1 MPAGKRAFLQGVAFW
16 GVVLGLCYL
25 GLRYA
30 LPCFLPLVL
39 GAIMAAALHPAAAG
53 LCRRLGWRY
62 RPCAVLVAVAA
73 LTLLGLLLWG
83 IGGVVVRQGSALLPQ
98 IPAFYRETLLPLA
111 EELREKWQTLQ
122 QGRAGGGWGTSLEEV
137 LQNAVTSL
145 SRRVV
150 GWLGGIASSL
160 PSILFTLTFTVLSTI
175 FFLQDYAG
183 ITGFIVRSLPGRW
196 LRPMVESKRYL
207 LGAVQKVLFAYLC
220 IMFITFGEITLG
232 LWLLR
237 VPYFAAIAFAI
248 ALLDI
253 LPFIGSGLFLIP
265 WGAYHLLISAGGG
278 TAAALRGG
286 DGGADVAGAAD
297 RGRADRAAPAGD
309 PDGDVCRTEDF
320 WVLGAAAGPAGDDA
334 AAASAAGRL
343 PAGGGVGPF
352 LFGWGGAESWPR
364 APRWPPEAARPRG
377 RGAAPRFP
385 RRNAAGRGARKVRR
399 ALVGEEA
406 EARLRWGRD
415 REKPPRIGWKAEA
428 QPLDSL

>member
-1 MPAGKRAFLQGVAFW
+1 M
-16 GVVLGLCYL
+16 
-25 GLRYA
+25 
-30 LPCFLPLVL
+30 
-39 GAIMAAALHPAAAG
+39 
-53 LCRRLGWRY
+53 
-62 RPCAVLVAVAA
+62 
-73 LTLLGLLLWG
+73 LWG

-253 LPFIGSGLFLIP
+253 LPFIGSRAVFDPVGGVP
-265 WGAYHLLISAGGG
+265 SAHQP
-278 TAAALRGG
+278 A
-286 DGGADVAGAAD
+286 DGAGAGLLLLYA
-297 RGRADRAAPAGD
+297 
-309 PDGDVCRTEDF
+309 VVT
-320 WVLGAAAGPAGDDA
+320 V
-334 AAASAAGRL
+334 
-343 PAGGGVGPF
+343 
-352 LFGWGGAESWPR
+352 
-364 APRWPPEAARPRG
+364 
-377 RGAAPRFP
+377 
-385 RRNAAGRGARKVRR
+385 VRMW
-399 ALVGEEA
+399 LE
-406 EARLRWGRD
+406 
-415 REKPPRIGWKAEA
+415 PRIVGGRIGLH
-428 QPLDSL
+428 PLATLTAMYAD

>member
-1 MPAGKRAFLQGVAFW
+1 MRGRDRPRPCARANFPRGKDYPARAAGTLYHREQKRVGGNGVPAGKRAFLQGVAFW
-16 GVVLGLCYL
+16 GVVLGLSYL

-73 LTLLGLLLWG
+73 LTLLGLMLWG

-98 IPAFYRETLLPLA
+98 LPAFYRETLLPLA

-122 QGRAGGGWGTSLEEV
+122 QGRVGGGWGTSLEEV
-137 LQNAVTSL
+137 LQNAVTTL

-220 IMFITFGEITLG
+220 IMFITFGEIALG

-265 WGAYHLLISAGGG
+265 WGAYHLLISRQTALGAGLLLLYAVVTVVRMWLEPRIVGG
-278 TAAALRGG
+278 RIGLHPLATLTAMYAGLKIFGFWGLLLAPLGTTLLLHLRQGGYLRGEG
-286 DGGADVAGAAD
+286 
-297 RGRADRAAPAGD
+297 
-309 PDGDVCRTEDF
+309 
-320 WVLGAAAGPAGDDA
+320 
-334 AAASAAGRL
+334 
-343 PAGGGVGPF
+343 
-352 LFGWGGAESWPR
+352 
-364 APRWPPEAARPRG
+364 
-377 RGAAPRFP
+377 
-385 RRNAAGRGARKVRR
+385 
-399 ALVGEEA
+399 
-406 EARLRWGRD
+406 
-415 REKPPRIGWKAEA
+415 
-428 QPLDSL
+428 

>member
-1 MPAGKRAFLQGVAFW
+1 MPNYNIVTDSCCDLRPETYEQLNLT
-16 GVVLGLCYL
+16 VV
-25 GLRYA
+25 
-30 LPCFLPLVL
+30 PLSMEFRGQVREDKSDDS
-39 GAIMAAALHPAAAG
+39 IKEVYAALRAGESAQTAAVNPDRWLNAMEPHLAEG
-53 LCRRLGWRY
+53 RD
-62 RPCAVLVAVAA
+62 VLVMAFSSGLSTTYQSAVIA
-73 LTLLGLLLWG
+73 
-83 IGGVVVRQGSALLPQ
+83 
-98 IPAFYRETLLPLA
+98 A

-137 LQNAVTSL
+137 LQNAVTTL

-160 PSILFTLTFTVLSTI
+160 PSILFTMTFTVLSTI

-265 WGAYHLLISAGGG
+265 WGAYHLLISRQTALGAGLLLLYAVVTVVRMWLEPRIVGG
-278 TAAALRGG
+278 RIGLHPLATLTAMYAGLKIFGFWGLLLAPLGTTLLLHLRQGGYLRGEG
-286 DGGADVAGAAD
+286 
-297 RGRADRAAPAGD
+297 
-309 PDGDVCRTEDF
+309 
-320 WVLGAAAGPAGDDA
+320 
-334 AAASAAGRL
+334 
-343 PAGGGVGPF
+343 
-352 LFGWGGAESWPR
+352 
-364 APRWPPEAARPRG
+364 
-377 RGAAPRFP
+377 
-385 RRNAAGRGARKVRR
+385 
-399 ALVGEEA
+399 
-406 EARLRWGRD
+406 
-415 REKPPRIGWKAEA
+415 
-428 QPLDSL
+428 

>member
-1 MPAGKRAFLQGVAFW
+1 MPTGKRAFLQGVAFW

-39 GAIMAAALHPAAAG
+39 GAVMAAALHPAAAG

-73 LTLLGLLLWG
+73 LTLLGLMLWG

-137 LQNAVTSL
+137 LQNAVTTL

-160 PSILFTLTFTVLSTI
+160 PSILFTMTFTVLSTI

-220 IMFITFGEITLG
+220 IMFITFGEIALG
-232 LWLLR
+232 L
-237 VPYFAAIAFAI
+237 
-248 ALLDI
+248 
-253 LPFIGSGLFLIP
+253 
-265 WGAYHLLISAGGG
+265 
-278 TAAALRGG
+278 
-286 DGGADVAGAAD
+286 
-297 RGRADRAAPAGD
+297 
-309 PDGDVCRTEDF
+309 
-320 WVLGAAAGPAGDDA
+320 
-334 AAASAAGRL
+334 
-343 PAGGGVGPF
+343 
-352 LFGWGGAESWPR
+352 
-364 APRWPPEAARPRG
+364 
-377 RGAAPRFP
+377 
-385 RRNAAGRGARKVRR
+385 
-399 ALVGEEA
+399 
-406 EARLRWGRD
+406 
-415 REKPPRIGWKAEA
+415 
-428 QPLDSL
+428 